1 MRNQVGNPREVDG
14 FHTSDKVL
22 LPDAKGSR
30 QELRMVRYR
39 TTHAWLW
46 SELTFLGFATL
57 AASTALFWLSGC
69 NNPPKTDE
77 QLRQQAA
84 QTTQQVKQDAQVAAA
99 NARVAAAKAERKVD
113 DVAAGVKEGLQSGNP
128 APGGPQA
135 VDINS
140 ASVARLSSLPGISG
154 SRAQR
159 IVDGRP
165 YASPHDLVDKG
176 LMSEEEYQRIS
187 GRIVAQ

>member
-1 MRNQVGNPREVDG
+1 MA
-14 FHTSDKVL
+14 L
-22 LPDAKGSR
+22 
-30 QELRMVRYR
+30 YR

-46 SELTFLGFATL
+46 RELTLLGLAAL

-69 NNPPKTDE
+69 DNPPKTDE

-84 QTTQQVKQDAQVAAA
+84 QTTQQVKQDAQEAAA

-128 APGGPQA
+128 APGVAQT

-140 ASVARLSSLPGISG
+140 ATVARLSTLPGISG
-154 SRAQR
+154 PRAQR

-165 YASPHDLVDKG
+165 YASPHDLVAKG
-176 LMSEEEYQRIS
+176 LISEEEYQRIS